1 MKVLLAG
8 GGTGGHLMPA
18 LALAHAMREARA
30 DVEPVLVGAERGI
43 EAQVL
48 PRYPF
53 PFHLL
58 PIEPIYRRTWWK
70 NVRWALIAGRVW
82 RAVGRVL
89 EAEQPA
95 IVVGTGGYAAG
106 PVVWRAQRADIPT
119 ALVEENAYPGV
130 TTRWLARGARQV
142 HLGFPEASARLAT
155 GPTTQVFTLGNP
167 VRSPATGEGDRLAVL
182 ADLGLSPD
190 RPTLLVFGGSQGARA
205 INYAVAGALERRLLD
220 GMNVLWGTGEAHAA
234 AFIGYAVPGRVV
246 VRGFF
251 DPMTTAY
258 RAADL
263 VVARAGAMTLAELC
277 AWGKPSILVPLPTAA
292 ADHQTFNARA
302 LTAAGASVLLL
313 ERELDPASLA
323 KTVEPLIHDTVRL
336 QALGESARKRGHPTA
351 ARNIMEK
358 VLELSQV
365 A

>member
-18 LALAHAMREARA
+18 LALAQAMREARA
-30 DVEPVLVGAERGI
+30 DIEPVLVGAERGI

-106 PVVWRAQRADIPT
+106 PVVWRAQRAQIPT

-142 HLGFPEASARLAT
+142 HLGFPEAGARLTT

-167 VRSPATGEGDRLAVL
+167 VRSPATEEGDGLAVL

-220 GMNVLWGTGEAHAA
+220 GMNVLWGTGEAQAA

-277 AWGKPSILVPLPTAA
+277 AWGKPSILIPLPTAA
-292 ADHQTFNARA
+292 ADHQTQNALALAAAGAAIHLAEADLTPHTLAESVRSLLGDQDRLAVVSANARA
-302 LTAAGASVLLL
+302 
-313 ERELDPASLA
+313 
-323 KTVEPLIHDTVRL
+323 
-336 QALGESARKRGHPTA
+336 RGHPDA
-351 ARNIMEK
+351 AREIVSK
-358 VLELSQV
+358 ILTLSR
-365 A
+365 

>member
-106 PVVWRAQRADIPT
+106 PVVWRAQRANIPT

-205 INYAVAGALERRLLD
+205 MNYAVAGALERRLLD

-292 ADHQTFNARA
+292 ADHQTQNALALAAAGAAIHLAEADLTPHTFAESVHSLLGDEDRLAAVSANARA
-302 LTAAGASVLLL
+302 
-313 ERELDPASLA
+313 
-323 KTVEPLIHDTVRL
+323 
-336 QALGESARKRGHPTA
+336 RGHPDA
-351 ARNIMEK
+351 AREIVSK
-358 VLELSQV
+358 ILTLGR
-365 A
+365 

>member
-18 LALAHAMREARA
+18 LALAQALVDAGRGI
-30 DVEPVLVGAERGI
+30 EPLLVGAARGI

-53 PFHLL
+53 RHHLL
-58 PIEPIYRRTWWK
+58 PIEPIYRRAWWK
-70 NVRWALIAGRVW
+70 NLRWMLIVGRVW

-89 EAEQPA
+89 DEERPA

-106 PVVWRAQRADIPT
+106 PVVWRAQRAGLPT
-119 ALVEENAYPGV
+119 VLVEENAFPGL
-130 TTRWLARGARQV
+130 TTRWLARRARQI
-142 HLGFPEASARLAT
+142 HLGFPEARARLRVGTAT
-155 GPTTQVFTLGNP
+155 QLFALGNP
-167 VRSPATGEGDRLAVL
+167 VRPPEPGARATALAE
-182 ADLGLSPD
+182 LGLGPE

-220 GMNVLWGTGEAHAA
+220 GVNVVWGTGTAHADA
-234 AFIGYAVPGRVV
+234 LARYAVPGRVV

-251 DPMTTAY
+251 DPIAPVY

-263 VVARAGAMTLAELC
+263 VVARAGAMTVAELC

-292 ADHQTFNARA
+292 ADHQTHNAAA
-302 LTAAGASVLLL
+302 LAAAGAAIHLPEGRLTPYTLAQEVTALVADRSRL
-313 ERELDPASLA
+313 E
-323 KTVEPLIHDTVRL
+323 
-336 QALGESARKRGHPTA
+336 ALGTRARGRGHPDA
-351 ARNIMEK
+351 AREVVSKI
-358 VLELSQV
+358 LTLIP
-365 A
+365 